1 MTNLLV
7 FATTLGVLAGAE
19 SISAADQDQDGARQF
34 SHTVFFN
41 LAEPSDA
48 NREKLIEACKKYLSK
63 HKGTVYFSVGTL
75 AAEMDR
81 EVNVRDFDVSLHV
94 VFDDRAAHD
103 AYQQHPRHKQFVEEH
118 SGLWK
123 QVRVFDSYLD

>member
-7 FATTLGVLAGAE
+7 IATALGVLAGSD
-19 SISAADQDQDGARQF
+19 SISAADQDQDAKSQF
-34 SHTVFFN
+34 SHAVFFT
-41 LAEPSDA
+41 LAEPSNA
-48 NREKLIEACKKYLSK
+48 NREKLMEACKKYLSK

-94 VFDDRAAHD
+94 VFDDREAHD

-118 SGLWK
+118 STLWK
-123 QVRVFDSYLD
+123 SVRVFDSYLD

>member
-7 FATTLGVLAGAE
+7 IATAFGVLAGAE
-19 SISAADQDQDGARQF
+19 SASAADQDQDGERQF
-34 SHTVFFN
+34 SHAVFFN

-48 NREKLIEACKKYLSK
+48 NREKLIGAIKKYLSK
-63 HKGTVYFSVGTL
+63 HKGEVYFSVG
-75 AAEMDR
+75 ARAVEMDR

-103 AYQQHPRHKQFVEEH
+103 AYQQHPRHKQFVDDH
-118 SGLWK
+118 SSLWK